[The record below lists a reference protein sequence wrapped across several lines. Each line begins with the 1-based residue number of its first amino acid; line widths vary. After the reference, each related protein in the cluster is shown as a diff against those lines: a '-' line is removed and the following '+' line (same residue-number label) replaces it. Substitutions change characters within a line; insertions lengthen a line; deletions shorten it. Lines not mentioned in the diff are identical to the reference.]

1 MRGLGSVCLRCR
13 VRLLIASQA
22 RARRGISSHCGT
34 AVAENDQRDGQV
46 QDEGQVSPA
55 TPMPRGPSGDA
66 QPTAPTQ
73 PPRHVPSSRQSSSLA
88 MFQSIVKSQ
97 AEAPSMSGVQG
108 PGTVGIELVTDV
120 AKIQIMLE
128 REGASIAAAYSYFEE
143 TVYPQI
149 VKPGTVVPQI
159 VKNQIAGVLLNPLA
173 LQKPQDFDLDRLPS
187 VSRITEI
194 MIALDVLKPSAWA
207 TLVIE
212 LVQHIYRQKT
222 DPDAYSSVKD
232 YENAMA
238 RRDALL
244 RDLLGSW
251 RVFCEQRAPAQG
263 GFSPK
268 PRGSDHLKAKAFR
281 GDGKPQQRPHLQE
294 AFGAMFPQYMLPT
307 LTRPTFAAFATYKLL
322 TDPVNRSRSVKGEAA
337 PFLQMMKGLIFQ
349 ARPPRRND
357 FGAIFDTFPDLPRF
371 MWPTRQGNNDG
382 NAFMDSASVF
392 GDESEQLTVTVHR
405 QLGDAIK
412 GRNLGLVNKAWQ
424 EFWGKAPVPDAGRIA
439 ELAKHPDMFDYFI
452 LAYTMMRR
460 FREATG
466 VWNSMERIGIKATI
480 KTWNSMLQGCVKAN
494 NAPGIK
500 TVWDKLIRSGA
511 KLDIAIWTARIH
523 GLFVCGEPQA
533 GLRALDEMAK
543 IWAARHDPQYAAMA
557 VQPTVEP
564 VNAALAGLLRLKRD
578 GDATKVLSWA
588 AKHGIDPDIYTFNTL
603 LRPLV
608 RRGDMKGI
616 DEIFDTMRSIN
627 IRADVATFTVLLEG
641 TLNHIGDLAPEQQ
654 VALVERVLSA
664 MRSAGIEINMQTY
677 AKILHLLLREGDR
690 AGEPVKAVLGH
701 IWRRG
706 LELSSHIYTML
717 AEHYFSLD
725 PPDAAAVTALI
736 ENRRLHENR
745 GIDRVFWERVIKGYA
760 QAGELQRALRIF
772 DRVFVSGTTITLATL
787 HELLK
792 PLVAVGDVA
801 AAERLVEAARKIGR
815 ADGDATGVTGIGG
828 AEGRRFWRHRFWH
841 LAYEAGLMGE
851 QLAERFREA
860 NAGPL

>member
-1 MRGLGSVCLRCR
+1 MRELGSVCLRCR
-13 VRLLIASQA
+13 VRLLIASRT
-22 RARRGISSHCGT
+22 RARRGISSYSGT
-34 AVAENDQRDGQV
+34 AAVEADQEDGQL
-46 QDEGQVSPA
+46 QNEGWVGPP
-55 TPMPRGPSGDA
+55 TPTPRGPLGDA
-66 QPTAPTQ
+66 QPTTPT
-73 PPRHVPSSRQSSSLA
+73 PIPRHVPSSRQSSSLA
-88 MFQSIVKSQ
+88 MFQSIVENQ
-97 AEAPSMSGVQG
+97 ARAPSISGVQG
-108 PGTVGIELVTDV
+108 PGTASIELVKDV
-120 AKIQIMLE
+120 AKIQTMLE

-143 TVYPQI
+143 IVYPQI
-149 VKPGTVVPQI
+149 AKPGTVVPQI
-159 VKNQIAGVLLNPLA
+159 VKNQIAGVLLNQLA
-173 LQKPQDFDLDRLPS
+173 LEKPRDFDMNHLPS

-194 MIALDVLKPSAWA
+194 MVELDVLRPSAWA

-212 LVQHIYRQKT
+212 LIQHIYRQKT
-222 DPDAYSSVKD
+222 VPDAYSSIKD

-244 RDLLGSW
+244 RDLVGAW
-251 RVFCEQRAPAQG
+251 RVFCEQRATAQG
-263 GFSPK
+263 NS
-268 PRGSDHLKAKAFR
+268 SLKAREAGHIKPKAFR
-281 GDGKPQQRPHLQE
+281 EDGKPQQRPPLQE
-294 AFGAMFPQYMLPT
+294 AFGAIFPQYMLQS
-307 LTRPTFAAFATYKLL
+307 LARATFAAFATYKLL
-322 TDPVNRSRSVKGEAA
+322 TDPVNRTRSVKGEATQ
-337 PFLQMMKGLIFQ
+337 FLQMMKGLIFQ
-349 ARPPRRND
+349 ARPPHRND
-357 FGAIFDTFPDLPRF
+357 FGTIFDTFPDLPRF
-371 MWPTRQGNNDG
+371 VWPTRQGNNGG

-392 GDESEQLTVTVHR
+392 GEKSEQLRVSVHR

-412 GRNLGLVNKAWQ
+412 GRNLGLVNKAWL
-424 EFWGKAPVPDAGRIA
+424 EFWGDAPVPDAARIT
-439 ELAKHPDMFDYFI
+439 ELAKYPEMFDYFI

-460 FREATG
+460 FQQAFG

-500 TVWDKLIRSGA
+500 AVWDKLIRSGT

-523 GLFVCGEPQA
+523 GLFICGEPQA

-543 IWAARHDPQYAAMA
+543 IWAARGDPRYAAIA

-578 GDATKVLSWA
+578 SDATNVLAWA

-641 TLNHIGDLAPEQQ
+641 TLNHIGDLPPEQQ
-654 VALVERVLSA
+654 VALVERILSA
-664 MRSAGIEINMQTY
+664 MKSSGIEINMQTY

-717 AEHYFSLD
+717 AEHYFSRD

-760 QAGELQRALRIF
+760 QAGELQRALDIF
-772 DRVFVSGTTITLATL
+772 DRVFVSGTTITLSTL
-787 HELLK
+787 HDLLK
-792 PLVAVGDVA
+792 PLVAVGDVGA
-801 AAERLVEAARKIGR
+801 AKRLVEAARKIGK
-815 ADGDATGVTGIGG
+815 ADGGDAAGG
-828 AEGRRFWRHRFWH
+828 EGRRYWRHRFWH
-841 LAYEAGLMGE
+841 LAYEQGLMGE
-851 QLAERFREA
+851 QLAERFRQA